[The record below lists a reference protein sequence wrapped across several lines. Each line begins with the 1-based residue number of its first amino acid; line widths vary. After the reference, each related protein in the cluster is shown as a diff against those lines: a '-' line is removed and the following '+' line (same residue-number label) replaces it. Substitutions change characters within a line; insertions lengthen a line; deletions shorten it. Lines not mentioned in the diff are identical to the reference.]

1 MEVSEKKAEFVAKF
15 DHEAELEIELSF
27 KSGDI
32 IRDVKPMKGGWW
44 EGSINSRRGLF
55 PDNFVHKKICRV
67 LFNYVP
73 QHRDELKLKSNDFVE
88 FWSDIEDGWCKGKLR
103 GRVGVFPSNYV
114 EFLSNNYENNNYK
127 TIQNKTFRKTKR
139 IKTCD
144 FVKVQKT
151 KEKCIVLSPYEA
163 ANKDELT
170 LQEGQ
175 IITIVTKVTLDKGW
189 WKGELGE

>member
-44 EGSINSRRGLF
+44 EGSINARRGLF
-55 PDNFVHKKICRV
+55 PYNFVHKKICRV

-88 FWSDIEDGWCKGKLR
+88 FWSDIEDGWCKGK
-103 GRVGVFPSNYV
+103 VF
-114 EFLSNNYENNNYK
+114 
-127 TIQNKTFRKTKR
+127 
-139 IKTCD
+139 
-144 FVKVQKT
+144 
-151 KEKCIVLSPYEA
+151 
-163 ANKDELT
+163 
-170 LQEGQ
+170 
-175 IITIVTKVTLDKGW
+175 
-189 WKGELGE
+189 